1 MGISCPNAF
10 RLLGSVRVG
19 RMEFTV
25 QFRRCSGKI
34 RYARKGEKP
43 MHSKRRDAGLL
54 LLRVGTGLALAT
66 HGYPKLFGGAGKQP
80 PPLVART
87 LGKNFPEAF
96 QRGGIA
102 AFRQGLDQMGVRWPQ
117 VAAYVSAATEF
128 GGGIALA
135 FGFGT
140 RLVTPLIIGNMGV
153 AIKRAHW
160 TTGFSGPGGYELAS
174 LFAVIASA
182 LWLTGPGR
190 YSMDHLIQGS
200 NKAVAR

>member
-1 MGISCPNAF
+1 MGNSSPNAF

-19 RMEFTV
+19 RMEFTI
-25 QFRRCSGKI
+25 QFRCCSGKI
-34 RYARKGEKP
+34 RYSRKGEKP

-54 LLRVGTGLALAT
+54 LLRVGTGLALAS
-66 HGYPKLFGGAGKQP
+66 HGYPKLFGGAGKQL
-80 PPLVART
+80 PPLVARA

-102 AFRQGLDQMGVRWPQ
+102 AFHQGLDQMGVPAPQ
-117 VAAYVSAATEF
+117 VAAYLSAATEF

-135 FGFGT
+135 LGFGI

-153 AIKRAHW
+153 VIKKAHW

-182 LWLTGPGR
+182 LWLTGSGR

-200 NKAVAR
+200 NKVVAR